1 MSLIKKKLFS
11 LINNIWNLPFK
22 TLRKILIFF
31 VTRLNINE
39 IPIHQQ
45 ADLYS
50 SVGLNRHLG
59 KELLDRVL
67 KKEFNTTYDE
77 NNGMFSE
84 HLILF
89 GALAKSNF
97 RINAILEIGT
107 FDAKT
112 ALILS
117 KLFPKASLTTL
128 DLPEDDKEF
137 SSTYNRK
144 NKIKEFI
151 INRNKILNLSKKIK
165 FKQMNS
171 LGICNWNEKFD
182 LIWIDGAH
190 GYPYIAMDL
199 MNCFRLCNF
208 NGYIIIDDLLEKV
221 ILSDQFYKSSGGIES
236 LKAMQ
241 SAKLIKD
248 FTLFP
253 KRLGGKYNFYWTKKY
268 VGFLKKN

>member
-1 MSLIKKKLFS
+1 
-11 LINNIWNLPFK
+11 
-22 TLRKILIFF
+22 
-31 VTRLNINE
+31 
-39 IPIHQQ
+39 
-45 ADLYS
+45 
-50 SVGLNRHLG
+50 
-59 KELLDRVL
+59 
-67 KKEFNTTYDE
+67 
-77 NNGMFSE
+77 MFSE

-171 LGICNWNEKFD
+171 LGICNWNKKFD
-182 LIWIDGAH
+182 LIWIDGN
-190 GYPYIAMDL
+190 DS
-199 MNCFRLCNF
+199 N
-208 NGYIIIDDLLEKV
+208 K
-221 ILSDQFYKSSGGIES
+221 
-236 LKAMQ
+236 
-241 SAKLIKD
+241 
-248 FTLFP
+248 
-253 KRLGGKYNFYWTKKY
+253 
-268 VGFLKKN
+268 